1 MGTQNYGPKAAML
14 KVSFTMQ
21 TMVARSPS
29 FDLGFL
35 NRKSPTRK
43 GQAMKISN
51 EEVGHILQSR
61 QISLTGGSVAGIKTK
76 SASIN
81 QQAPAASVELSG
93 KAKDIQKARQAVQQ
107 TPEVRDNLVNNL
119 KSRIESGTYQVSGS
133 DIADLMIRRSYADQ
147 IR

>member
-1 MGTQNYGPKAAML
+1 
-14 KVSFTMQ
+14 
-21 TMVARSPS
+21 
-29 FDLGFL
+29 
-35 NRKSPTRK
+35 
-43 GQAMKISN
+43 MKISN

-61 QISLTGGSVAGIKTK
+61 QVSLTVGSMTGSKAK
-76 SASIN
+76 SDSSN
-81 QQAPAASVELSG
+81 QQTPAASVELSG

-107 TPEVRDNLVNNL
+107 APEIRDNLVNNL